1 MKKNTVKQLLLMNN
15 YYSLNKTLVSRLG
28 IEEAFFICLLAEA
41 EQLFKGHEKDGYFFQ
56 TSKEI
61 EARSGLSS
69 YKQRTIIASLE
80 EKGLIKTDLKGIP
93 AKRYFKLE
101 YESISNFIFE
111 GEETEKEEEEETAE
125 TPDVKNF
132 DNKESSDPEKGGDL
146 TTRCEKISQQAVKN
160 FNSSESKNSTS
171 NYKESNINNLYKE
184 NNPIGAVEKKEE
196 VGAEEKEIKAI
207 TTNKEIQEVI
217 KDFAKEDLELIDAIK
232 EFYKARKI
240 LKKPLTARALKLNI
254 NSLKRITTNRQEQI
268 AIINQSIQKGWQSFY
283 ELPKNHPI
291 KAKKKEQD
299 NAKYGFNF

>member
-1 MKKNTVKQLLLMNN
+1 MKKNTVKELLLMNN

-41 EQLFKGHEKDGYFFQ
+41 EQLFKGHERDGYFFQ
-56 TSKEI
+56 TAKEI
-61 EARSGLSS
+61 ESRSGLSS

-101 YESISNFIFE
+101 YENISNFIFE
-111 GEETEKEEEEETAE
+111 GEEAEKEEEEETAE

-146 TTRCEKISQQAVKN
+146 TTRCKKISQQAVKN
-160 FNSSESKNSTS
+160 FHNSESKNSTS
-171 NYKESNINNLYKE
+171 NYKESNIKNIYKE
-184 NNPIGAVEKKEE
+184 NNPIGAGEKKEE
-196 VGAEEKEIKAI
+196 VGAAEKEIKAI
-207 TTNKEIQEVI
+207 TTDKEIQEVI

-291 KAKKKEQD
+291 KAKKKEKD

>member
-41 EQLFKGHEKDGYFFQ
+41 EQFFKGHEKDGYFFQ
-56 TSKEI
+56 TAKEI

-101 YESISNFIFE
+101 YENISNFIFE
-111 GEETEKEEEEETAE
+111 GEEAGKEEEEETAE

-160 FNSSESKNSTS
+160 FNNSESKNSTS
-171 NYKESNINNLYKE
+171 NYKESNIKNIYKE
-184 NNPIGAVEKKEE
+184 NNPIGAGEKKEE
-196 VGAEEKEIKAI
+196 VGAAEKEIKAI
-207 TTNKEIQEVI
+207 TPDKEMQEVI
-217 KDFAKEDLELIDAIK
+217 KDFTKGDLELIDAIK

-291 KAKKKEQD
+291 GAKKKEKD

>member
-15 YYSLNKTLVSRLG
+15 YYSLNKTLVSKLG

-41 EQLFKGHEKDGYFFQ
+41 EQLFKSKDGYFFQ
-56 TSKEI
+56 TAKDI
-61 EARSGLSS
+61 ETRSGLSS

-101 YESISNFIFE
+101 YDNISKFIFE
-111 GEETEKEEEEETAE
+111 EEETEKEDIEEIAE

-132 DNKESSDPEKGGDL
+132 DNKESSDLEKEGDL

-160 FNSSESKNSTS
+160 FNNSESKNSTS
-171 NYKESNINNLYKE
+171 NYKESNIKNIYKE
-184 NNPIGAVEKKEE
+184 HNPIGAGEKKEE
-196 VGAEEKEIKAI
+196 VGAAEKEIKAI

-291 KAKKKEQD
+291 KVKKKEQD

>member
-56 TSKEI
+56 TAKEI
-61 EARSGLSS
+61 ETRSGLSS

-101 YESISNFIFE
+101 YESISKFIFE
-111 GEETEKEEEEETAE
+111 GEESEKEEAEETAE
-125 TPDVKNF
+125 TPDVKKF
-132 DNKESSDPEKGGDL
+132 DNKESSDLEKGGDL
-146 TTRCEKISQQAVKN
+146 TTRCEKISQQAVKKLN
-160 FNSSESKNSTS
+160 NSESKNSTS
-171 NYKESNINNLYKE
+171 NYKESNIKNLYKE
-184 NNPIGAVEKKEE
+184 NNPIGAGEKKEE
-196 VGAEEKEIKAI
+196 VGAAEKEIKAI
-207 TTNKEIQEVI
+207 TTDKEMQEVI
-217 KDFAKEDLELIDAIK
+217 KDFAREDLELIDAIK
-232 EFYKARKI
+232 EFYRARKI

-283 ELPKNHPI
+283 ELPKNRPI
-291 KAKKKEQD
+291 ESKKKEKD

>member
-1 MKKNTVKQLLLMNN
+1 MNN

-41 EQLFKGHEKDGYFFQ
+41 EQLFKGNERDGYFFQ
-56 TSKEI
+56 TAKEI
-61 EARSGLSS
+61 ETRSGLSG

-111 GEETEKEEEEETAE
+111 GEETEKEEVEETAE
-125 TPDVKNF
+125 TSDVKNF
-132 DNKESSDPEKGGDL
+132 NNKESSDPEKGGGL
-146 TTRCEKISQQAVKN
+146 TTSCEKISQQAVKKLN
-160 FNSSESKNSTS
+160 NSESKNSTS
-171 NYKESNINNLYKE
+171 NYKESNIKNIYKE
-184 NNPIGAVEKKEE
+184 NNPIGAGEKKEE
-196 VGAEEKEIKAI
+196 VGSAEKEIEAI

>member
-15 YYSLNKTLVSRLG
+15 YYSLNKTLVSKLG

-41 EQLFKGHEKDGYFFQ
+41 EQLFNSKDGYFFQ
-56 TSKEI
+56 TAKDI
-61 EARSGLSS
+61 EKRSGLSS

-101 YESISNFIFE
+101 YDNISKFIFE
-111 GEETEKEEEEETAE
+111 EEDIEETAE

-132 DNKESSDPEKGGDL
+132 DNKESSDLEKEGDL

-160 FNSSESKNSTS
+160 FNNSESKNLTS
-171 NYKESNINNLYKE
+171 NYKESNIKNLYKE
-184 NNPIGAVEKKEE
+184 NNNPIGGGEKKEE
-196 VGAEEKEIKAI
+196 VGAAEKEIKAI
-207 TTNKEIQEVI
+207 TTNKEMQEVI
-217 KDFAKEDLELIDAIK
+217 RDFAKEDLELIDAVK

>member
-41 EQLFKGHEKDGYFFQ
+41 EQFFKGHEKDGYFFQ
-56 TSKEI
+56 TAKEI
-61 EARSGLSS
+61 ETRSGLSS

-101 YESISNFIFE
+101 YENISNFIFE
-111 GEETEKEEEEETAE
+111 GEEAEKEEVEEIAE

-132 DNKESSDPEKGGDL
+132 DNKESSGPEKGGDL

-160 FNSSESKNSTS
+160 FHNSESKNSTS
-171 NYKESNINNLYKE
+171 NYKESNIKNIYKE
-184 NNPIGAVEKKEE
+184 NNPIGAGEKKEE
-196 VGAEEKEIKAI
+196 VGAAEKEIKAI
-207 TTNKEIQEVI
+207 TTDKEIQEVI

-232 EFYKARKI
+232 EFYRARKI

-291 KAKKKEQD
+291 KKKEQD

>member
-41 EQLFKGHEKDGYFFQ
+41 EQLFKGHERDGYFFQ
-56 TSKEI
+56 TAKEI
-61 EARSGLSS
+61 EKRSGLSS

-101 YESISNFIFE
+101 YENISNFIFE
-111 GEETEKEEEEETAE
+111 GEETEKEEVEETAE
-125 TPDVKNF
+125 IPDVKNF
-132 DNKESSDPEKGGDL
+132 NNKESSDPEKGGDL
-146 TTRCEKISQQAVKN
+146 TTRCEKISQQVMKN
-160 FNSSESKNSTS
+160 FNNSESKNSTS
-171 NYKESNINNLYKE
+171 NYKESNIKNIYKE
-184 NNPIGAVEKKEE
+184 NNHIEVGEKKEE
-196 VGAEEKEIKAI
+196 VGAAEKEIKAI
-207 TTNKEIQEVI
+207 TTDREIQEVI
-217 KDFAKEDLELIDAIK
+217 KDFTKEDLELIDAIK
-232 EFYKARKI
+232 EFYRARKI

-291 KAKKKEQD
+291 GAKKKEKD

>member
-1 MKKNTVKQLLLMNN
+1 MNN

-28 IEEAFFICLLAEA
+28 IEEAFFVCLLAEA

-56 TSKEI
+56 TAKEI
-61 EARSGLSS
+61 ETRSGLSS

-101 YESISNFIFE
+101 YENISNFIFE
-111 GEETEKEEEEETAE
+111 KEEEEKEEVEETAE
-125 TPDVKNF
+125 SPDVKNF

-160 FNSSESKNSTS
+160 FNNSGSKISTS
-171 NYKESNINNLYKE
+171 NYKESNIKNIYKE
-184 NNPIGAVEKKEE
+184 NNPIGAGEKKEE
-196 VGAEEKEIKAI
+196 VGAAEKEIKAI

>member
-1 MKKNTVKQLLLMNN
+1 MKKNTVKELLLMNN

-41 EQLFKGHEKDGYFFQ
+41 EQLFKGHERDGYFFQ
-56 TSKEI
+56 TAKEI
-61 EARSGLSS
+61 ESRSGLSS

-101 YESISNFIFE
+101 YENISNFIFE
-111 GEETEKEEEEETAE
+111 GEETEKEEVEETSE
-125 TPDVKNF
+125 TPDVKKF
-132 DNKESSDPEKGGDL
+132 DNKESSDPEKGGGL
-146 TTRCEKISQQAVKN
+146 TTRCEKISQQAVKKLN
-160 FNSSESKNSTS
+160 NSESKNSTS
-171 NYKESNINNLYKE
+171 NYKESNIKNIYKE
-184 NNPIGAVEKKEE
+184 KNPIGAGEKKEE
-196 VGAEEKEIKAI
+196 VGAAEKEIKAI

-232 EFYKARKI
+232 EFYRTRKV

-291 KAKKKEQD
+291 KAKKKEKD

>member
-1 MKKNTVKQLLLMNN
+1 MNN

-41 EQLFKGHEKDGYFFQ
+41 EQLFKGHEKDGFFFQ
-56 TSKEI
+56 TAKEI
-61 EARSGLSS
+61 ETRSGLSS

-111 GEETEKEEEEETAE
+111 GETAE

-132 DNKESSDPEKGGDL
+132 DNKESNDPEKGGDL

-160 FNSSESKNSTS
+160 FNNSESKNSTS
-171 NYKESNINNLYKE
+171 NYKESNIKNIYKE
-184 NNPIGAVEKKEE
+184 NNPIGAGEKKEE
-196 VGAEEKEIKAI
+196 VGAAEKAIKAI

-232 EFYKARKI
+232 EFYRARKI

-283 ELPKNHPI
+283 ELPKDHPI
-291 KAKKKEQD
+291 EAKKKEKD

>member
-1 MKKNTVKQLLLMNN
+1 MNN

-41 EQLFKGHEKDGYFFQ
+41 EQLFKGHERDGYFF
-56 TSKEI
+56 EI
-61 EARSGLSS
+61 ETRSGLSS

-101 YESISNFIFE
+101 YENISNFIFE
-111 GEETEKEEEEETAE
+111 GEEAEKEEEGETAE

-146 TTRCEKISQQAVKN
+146 TTRCEKISQQAVKKLHN
-160 FNSSESKNSTS
+160 SESKNSTS
-171 NYKESNINNLYKE
+171 NYKESNMKNIYKE
-184 NNPIGAVEKKEE
+184 NNPIGAGEKKEE
-196 VGAEEKEIKAI
+196 VGAAEKEIKAI

-283 ELPKNHPI
+283 ELPNNHPI
-291 KAKKKEQD
+291 RAKKKEQD

>member
-41 EQLFKGHEKDGYFFQ
+41 EQLFKGHERDGYFFQ
-56 TSKEI
+56 TAKEI
-61 EARSGLSS
+61 ESRSGLSS

-101 YESISNFIFE
+101 YENISNFIFE
-111 GEETEKEEEEETAE
+111 GEETEKEEVEETSE
-125 TPDVKNF
+125 TPDVKKF
-132 DNKESSDPEKGGDL
+132 DNKESSDPEKGGGL

-160 FNSSESKNSTS
+160 FNNSESKNSTS
-171 NYKESNINNLYKE
+171 NYKESNIKNIYKE
-184 NNPIGAVEKKEE
+184 NNPIGAREKKGE
-196 VGAEEKEIKAI
+196 VGEAEKEIEAI

-232 EFYKARKI
+232 EFYRARKI

-291 KAKKKEQD
+291 GAKKKEKD

>member
-1 MKKNTVKQLLLMNN
+1 MKKNTVKELLLMNN

-41 EQLFKGHEKDGYFFQ
+41 EQLFKGHERDGYFFQ
-56 TSKEI
+56 TAKEI
-61 EARSGLSS
+61 ESRSGLSS

-111 GEETEKEEEEETAE
+111 GEEAEKEEEEETAE

-132 DNKESSDPEKGGDL
+132 NNKESSDSEKGGDL

-160 FNSSESKNSTS
+160 FNNSESKNSTS
-171 NYKESNINNLYKE
+171 NYKESNIKNIYKE
-184 NNPIGAVEKKEE
+184 NNPIGAGEKKEE
-196 VGAEEKEIKAI
+196 VEAAEKEIKAI

-232 EFYKARKI
+232 EFYRARKI

-254 NSLKRITTNRQEQI
+254 NSLKKITTNRQEQI

-291 KAKKKEQD
+291 KKKEQD

>member
-1 MKKNTVKQLLLMNN
+1 MNN

>member
-1 MKKNTVKQLLLMNN
+1 MKKNTVKELLLMNN

-41 EQLFKGHEKDGYFFQ
+41 EQLFKGHERDGYFFQ
-56 TSKEI
+56 TAKEI
-61 EARSGLSS
+61 ESRSGLSS

-111 GEETEKEEEEETAE
+111 GEEAEKEEEEETAE

-132 DNKESSDPEKGGDL
+132 NNKESSDSEKGGDL

-160 FNSSESKNSTS
+160 FNNSESKNSTS
-171 NYKESNINNLYKE
+171 NYKESNIKNIYKE
-184 NNPIGAVEKKEE
+184 NNPIGAGEKKEE
-196 VGAEEKEIKAI
+196 VEAAEKEIKAI

-232 EFYKARKI
+232 EFYRARKI

-254 NSLKRITTNRQEQI
+254 NNLKKITTNRQEQI

-291 KAKKKEQD
+291 KKKEQD

>member
-41 EQLFKGHEKDGYFFQ
+41 EQLFKGHERDGYFFQ
-56 TSKEI
+56 TAKEI
-61 EARSGLSS
+61 EKRSGLSS

-101 YESISNFIFE
+101 YENISNFIFE
-111 GEETEKEEEEETAE
+111 GEETEKEELEETAE
-125 TPDVKNF
+125 IPDIKNF
-132 DNKESSDPEKGGDL
+132 NNKESSDPEKGGDL
-146 TTRCEKISQQAVKN
+146 TTRCEKISQQVMKN
-160 FNSSESKNSTS
+160 FNNSESKNSTS
-171 NYKESNINNLYKE
+171 NYKESNIKNIYKE
-184 NNPIGAVEKKEE
+184 NNHIEVGEKKEE
-196 VGAEEKEIKAI
+196 VGAAEKEIKAI
-207 TTNKEIQEVI
+207 TTDREIQEVI
-217 KDFAKEDLELIDAIK
+217 KDFTKEDLELIDAIK
-232 EFYKARKI
+232 EFYRARKI

-291 KAKKKEQD
+291 GAKKKEKD

>member
-1 MKKNTVKQLLLMNN
+1 MNN

-41 EQLFKGHEKDGYFFQ
+41 EQLFKGHERDGYFFQ
-56 TSKEI
+56 TAKEI
-61 EARSGLSS
+61 EKRSGLSS

-101 YESISNFIFE
+101 YENISNFIFE
-111 GEETEKEEEEETAE
+111 GEETEKEELEETAE
-125 TPDVKNF
+125 IPDVKNF
-132 DNKESSDPEKGGDL
+132 NNKESSDPEKGGDL
-146 TTRCEKISQQAVKN
+146 TTRCEKISQQVMKN
-160 FNSSESKNSTS
+160 FNNSESKNSTS
-171 NYKESNINNLYKE
+171 NYKESNIKNIYKE
-184 NNPIGAVEKKEE
+184 NNHIEVGEKKEE
-196 VGAEEKEIKAI
+196 VGAAEKEIKAI
-207 TTNKEIQEVI
+207 TTDREIQEVI
-217 KDFAKEDLELIDAIK
+217 KDFTKEDLELIDAIK
-232 EFYKARKI
+232 EFYRARKI

-291 KAKKKEQD
+291 GAKKKEKD

>member
-1 MKKNTVKQLLLMNN
+1 MNN

-41 EQLFKGHEKDGYFFQ
+41 EQLFKGHERDGYFFQ
-56 TSKEI
+56 TAKEI
-61 EARSGLSS
+61 EKRSDLSS

-101 YESISNFIFE
+101 YENISNFIFE
-111 GEETEKEEEEETAE
+111 GEETEKEEVEETAE
-125 TPDVKNF
+125 IPDVKNF
-132 DNKESSDPEKGGDL
+132 NNKESSDPEKGGDL
-146 TTRCEKISQQAVKN
+146 TTRCEKISQQVMKN
-160 FNSSESKNSTS
+160 FNNSESKNSTS
-171 NYKESNINNLYKE
+171 NYKESNIKNIYKE
-184 NNPIGAVEKKEE
+184 NNPIGAGEKKEE
-196 VGAEEKEIKAI
+196 VGAAEKEIKAI
-207 TTNKEIQEVI
+207 TTDREIQEVI

-232 EFYKARKI
+232 EFYRARKI

-291 KAKKKEQD
+291 GAKKKEKD

>member
-1 MKKNTVKQLLLMNN
+1 MNN

-56 TSKEI
+56 TAKEI
-61 EARSGLSS
+61 ETRSGLSS

-101 YESISNFIFE
+101 YENISNFILE
-111 GEETEKEEEEETAE
+111 KDEEEKEEVEETAE

-146 TTRCEKISQQAVKN
+146 TTRCEKTSQQAVKN
-160 FNSSESKNSTS
+160 FNNSGSKNSTS
-171 NYKESNINNLYKE
+171 NYKESNIKNLYKE
-184 NNPIGAVEKKEE
+184 NNPIGAGEKKEE
-196 VGAEEKEIKAI
+196 VGAAEKEIKAI
-207 TTNKEIQEVI
+207 TTNKEMQEVI

-291 KAKKKEQD
+291 KAKKKEKD

>member
-41 EQLFKGHEKDGYFFQ
+41 EQLFKGHERDGYFFQ
-56 TSKEI
+56 TAKEI
-61 EARSGLSS
+61 EKRSGLSS

-101 YESISNFIFE
+101 YENISNFIFE
-111 GEETEKEEEEETAE
+111 GEETEKEEVEETAE
-125 TPDVKNF
+125 IPDVKNF
-132 DNKESSDPEKGGDL
+132 NNKESSDPEKGGDL
-146 TTRCEKISQQAVKN
+146 TTRCEKISQQVMKN
-160 FNSSESKNSTS
+160 FNNSESKNSTS
-171 NYKESNINNLYKE
+171 NYKESNIKNIYKE
-184 NNPIGAVEKKEE
+184 NNHIEVGEKKEE
-196 VGAEEKEIKAI
+196 VGAAEKEIKAI
-207 TTNKEIQEVI
+207 TTDREIQEVI
-217 KDFAKEDLELIDAIK
+217 KDFTKEDLELIDAIK
-232 EFYKARKI
+232 EFYRARKI
-240 LKKPLTARALKLNI
+240 LKKPLAARALKLNI

-291 KAKKKEQD
+291 GAKKKEKD

>member
-41 EQLFKGHEKDGYFFQ
+41 EQLFKGHERDGYFFQ
-56 TSKEI
+56 TAKEI
-61 EARSGLSS
+61 EKRSDLSS

-101 YESISNFIFE
+101 YENISNFIFE
-111 GEETEKEEEEETAE
+111 GEETEKEEVEETAE
-125 TPDVKNF
+125 IPDVKNF
-132 DNKESSDPEKGGDL
+132 NNKESSDPEKGGDL
-146 TTRCEKISQQAVKN
+146 TTRCEKISQQVMKN
-160 FNSSESKNSTS
+160 FNNSESKNSTS
-171 NYKESNINNLYKE
+171 NYKESNIKNIYKE
-184 NNPIGAVEKKEE
+184 NNPIGAGEKKEE
-196 VGAEEKEIKAI
+196 VGAAEKEIKAI
-207 TTNKEIQEVI
+207 TTDREIQEVI

-232 EFYKARKI
+232 EFYRARKI

-291 KAKKKEQD
+291 GAKKKEKD

>member
-1 MKKNTVKQLLLMNN
+1 MNN

-69 YKQRTIIASLE
+69 YKQRTIIARLE

-101 YESISNFIFE
+101 YENISNFIFE
-111 GEETEKEEEEETAE
+111 EEKEEVEETAE

-132 DNKESSDPEKGGDL
+132 NNKESSDPEKGGDL
-146 TTRCEKISQQAVKN
+146 TTRCEKISQQAVKKLN
-160 FNSSESKNSTS
+160 NSESKNSTS
-171 NYKESNINNLYKE
+171 NYKESNIKNIYKE
-184 NNPIGAVEKKEE
+184 NNPIGEGEKKEE
-196 VGAEEKEIKAI
+196 VGSAEKEIEAI

-232 EFYKARKI
+232 EFYRARKI

-291 KAKKKEQD
+291 KAKKKEKD

>member
-1 MKKNTVKQLLLMNN
+1 MNN

-41 EQLFKGHEKDGYFFQ
+41 EQLFKGHERDGYFFQ
-56 TSKEI
+56 TAKEI
-61 EARSGLSS
+61 EKRSGLSS

-101 YESISNFIFE
+101 YENISNFIFE
-111 GEETEKEEEEETAE
+111 GEETEKEEVEETAE
-125 TPDVKNF
+125 IPDVKNF
-132 DNKESSDPEKGGDL
+132 NNKESSDPEKGGDL
-146 TTRCEKISQQAVKN
+146 TTRCEKISQQVMKN
-160 FNSSESKNSTS
+160 FNNSESKNSTS
-171 NYKESNINNLYKE
+171 NYKESNIKNIYKE
-184 NNPIGAVEKKEE
+184 NNHIEVGEKKEE
-196 VGAEEKEIKAI
+196 VGAAEKEIKAI
-207 TTNKEIQEVI
+207 TTDREIQEVI
-217 KDFAKEDLELIDAIK
+217 KDFTKEDLELIDAIK
-232 EFYKARKI
+232 EFYRARKI

-291 KAKKKEQD
+291 GAKKKEKD

>member
-28 IEEAFFICLLAEA
+28 IEGAFFICLLAEA
-41 EQLFKGHEKDGYFFQ
+41 EQLFKGHDKDGYFFQ
-56 TSKEI
+56 TAKEI
-61 EARSGLSS
+61 ETRSGLSS

-101 YESISNFIFE
+101 YENISNFIFE
-111 GEETEKEEEEETAE
+111 GEEAKKEEEEETAE
-125 TPDVKNF
+125 TPDFKNF

-146 TTRCEKISQQAVKN
+146 TTRCEKISQQGVKK
-160 FNSSESKNSTS
+160 FNNSESKNSTS
-171 NYKESNINNLYKE
+171 NYKESNIKNIYKE
-184 NNPIGAVEKKEE
+184 NNPIGAGEKKEE
-196 VGAEEKEIKAI
+196 VGAAEKEIKAI

-217 KDFAKEDLELIDAIK
+217 KEFAKEDLELIDAIK

-240 LKKPLTARALKLNI
+240 LNKPLTARALKLNI
-254 NSLKRITTNRQEQI
+254 NNLKRITTDRQEQI

-291 KAKKKEQD
+291 GAKKKEKD

>member
-56 TSKEI
+56 TAKEI
-61 EARSGLSS
+61 ETRSGLSS

-111 GEETEKEEEEETAE
+111 GEETEKEEVEETAE

-160 FNSSESKNSTS
+160 FNNSESKNSTS
-171 NYKESNINNLYKE
+171 NYKESNIKNIYKE
-184 NNPIGAVEKKEE
+184 NNPIGAGEKKEE
-196 VGAEEKEIKAI
+196 VGAAEKEIKAI
-207 TTNKEIQEVI
+207 TTNKEIQKVI

-283 ELPKNHPI
+283 ELPKSHPI
-291 KAKKKEQD
+291 EAEKKEKD